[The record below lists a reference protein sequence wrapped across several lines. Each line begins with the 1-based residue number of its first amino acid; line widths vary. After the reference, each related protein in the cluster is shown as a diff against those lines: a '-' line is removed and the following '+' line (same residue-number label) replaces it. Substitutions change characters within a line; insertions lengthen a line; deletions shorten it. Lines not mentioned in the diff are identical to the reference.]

1 MIPSCT
7 SVILA
12 SLLLFNFV
20 GPRDVTSAFPWHPN
34 KLCFVVFFPVLFYP
48 LPPTNC
54 TKRNG
59 NTKYKMPLVVCNFM

>member
-1 MIPSCT
+1 MVPSCV

-34 KLCFVVFFPVLFYP
+34 KLCFVVFSSAFLS
-48 LPPTNC
+48 PTTYKLYK
-54 TKRNG
+54 TKWRHEI
-59 NTKYKMPLVVCNFM
+59 